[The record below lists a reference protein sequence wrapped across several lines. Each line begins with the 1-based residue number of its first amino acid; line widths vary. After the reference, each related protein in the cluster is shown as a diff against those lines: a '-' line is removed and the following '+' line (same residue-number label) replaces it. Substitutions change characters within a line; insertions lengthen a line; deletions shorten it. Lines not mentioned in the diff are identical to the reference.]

1 MSTIAQRI
9 SPASRRKIRNT
20 ISNQQGASCLQF
32 HGACDF
38 KASDDKKDDRLFFQG
53 FANTANVDRG
63 GDFVQPSA
71 FRAALKSYKANPVL
85 FFQHNW
91 SMPIGQITEL
101 TVTDKGLFVKGYVMS
116 AKDED
121 GFEMRGEWPEFINWI
136 RQLVRSNIL
145 RTLSVGFRMIDSK
158 PGKMVDPMTNKERSV
173 RILTKVEL
181 LEISLVGLPMNRE
194 STVTPL
200 SYFRKEFGNEVAQSL
215 FGGFQSGLESDDKGD
230 SQSSTDGEVAAEGGL
245 DAEEARQ
252 LHLDKALIDGRIT
265 RERYD
270 ALSKFF
276 ADTLGETNLDETED
290 EDDTAGDSDQEGR
303 YELVNLSERRQ
314 PNKRFEL
321 VSLTERANNA

>member
-1 MSTIAQRI
+1 
-9 SPASRRKIRNT
+9 
-20 ISNQQGASCLQF
+20 
-32 HGACDF
+32 
-38 KASDDKKDDRLFFQG
+38 
-53 FANTANVDRG
+53 
-63 GDFVQPSA
+63 
-71 FRAALKSYKANPVL
+71 
-85 FFQHNW
+85 
-91 SMPIGQITEL
+91 
-101 TVTDKGLFVKGYVMS
+101 
-116 AKDED
+116 
-121 GFEMRGEWPEFINWI
+121 
-136 RQLVRSNIL
+136 
-145 RTLSVGFRMIDSK
+145 
-158 PGKMVDPMTNKERSV
+158 
-173 RILTKVEL
+173 
-181 LEISLVGLPMNRE
+181 MNRE

>member
-9 SPASRRKIRNT
+9 SPGQRRKIRNT
-20 ISNQQGASCLQF
+20 ISKQQGASCLQF
-32 HGACDF
+32 HGACNF

-71 FRAALKSYKANPVL
+71 FRAAMKSYKANPVL

-116 AKDED
+116 ARDED

-158 PGKMVDPMTNKERSV
+158 PGKMVDPMTNKDRSV

-215 FGGFQSGLESDDKGD
+215 FGGFQSCLESDDKGHREP
-230 SQSSTDGEVAAEGGL
+230 STDGEAPAEGGL

-252 LHLDKALIDGRIT
+252 IHLDKALIDGRIT

-276 ADTLGETNLDETED
+276 ADTLRENGDETED
-290 EDDTAGDSDQEGR
+290 EHDTAGDSDQAGR
-303 YELVNLSERRQ
+303 YELVNLSERQQ